1 MLSICYIIQLRPDFG
16 KTFSFFFFFW
26 YFQIEMPRFSLN
38 AEDDKYMKMINEAL
52 VSVGRDSVKVRKFTY
67 VDNIG

>member
-1 MLSICYIIQLRPDFG
+1 
-16 KTFSFFFFFW
+16 
-26 YFQIEMPRFSLN
+26 MPRFSLN